1 MRGYTPAVPF
11 NVPMFLL
18 IPTIKNVKGVDVKTF
33 PAPSEGELIFG
44 SFRSFGG
51 TETENNGV
59 LTVTDTANIE
69 TWFRPDIKAACRIC
83 LAEQPSK
90 IYEILGTPENINMQN
105 QYMKF
110 KVQSVAGDA

>member
-18 IPTIKNVKGVDVKTF
+18 IPTEEVVKGVPVKKY
-33 PAPSEGELIFG
+33 PSPSEGELIFG

-51 TETENNGV
+51 TETENNGI

-69 TWFRPDIKAACRIC
+69 TWYRPDIKANCRIC
-83 LAEQPSK
+83 LAQQPTK
-90 IYEILGTPENINMQN
+90 IYEIMGTPENINLQN
-105 QYMKF
+105 QFMKF
-110 KVQSVAGDA
+110 KVQSVAGGA